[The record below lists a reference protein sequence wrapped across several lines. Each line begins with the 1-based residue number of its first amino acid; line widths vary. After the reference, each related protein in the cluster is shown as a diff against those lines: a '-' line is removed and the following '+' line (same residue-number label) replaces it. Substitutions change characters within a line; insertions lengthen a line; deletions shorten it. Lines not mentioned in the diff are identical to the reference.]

1 MRFIAAGSLA
11 ACCAA
16 TALSAQKTD
25 TLTLRNGDRIIG
37 EIKTLDQGALTL
49 KTDDAG
55 TLTIKWDKV
64 DRLIS
69 PRYFEVEDQAGRHY
83 YGALQPSNADG
94 RVVVAVTSFIDTL
107 DILNVVRIYPIG
119 RGFWARVDGKLNASL
134 SFQRAN
140 KLRDFGIDF
149 DAKHRTQL
157 RLTELVT
164 STYFQSQESNTNT
177 SRNSVALS
185 QLRFLQHRWLVT
197 AAGQLEQNEE
207 LDLALRGLIGAG
219 GGRFLH
225 QSNRSEVRVISGLA
239 YSNERFVGSSATS
252 NLEMLVTGQAS
263 YFRRDYPRA
272 NVQTTFTVYPSI
284 TDFGRVR
291 TDLNASLTYE
301 FIRDFNTGLT
311 LFDKFDSRP
320 SSTAAAKHDYGLS
333 FTTGWLF

>member
-1 MRFIAAGSLA
+1 MSRVTKVAYHGFAGALILRPMRFIAAGSLA

-119 RGFWARVDGKLNASL
+119 RGFWARVDGKLEQRIPKTGASAFAGSPSL
-134 SFQRAN
+134 CAVARRRRSGRA
-140 KLRDFGIDF
+140 R
-149 DAKHRTQL
+149 
-157 RLTELVT
+157 
-164 STYFQSQESNTNT
+164 
-177 SRNSVALS
+177 
-185 QLRFLQHRWLVT
+185 
-197 AAGQLEQNEE
+197 
-207 LDLALRGLIGAG
+207 
-219 GGRFLH
+219 
-225 QSNRSEVRVISGLA
+225 
-239 YSNERFVGSSATS
+239 
-252 NLEMLVTGQAS
+252 
-263 YFRRDYPRA
+263 
-272 NVQTTFTVYPSI
+272 
-284 TDFGRVR
+284 
-291 TDLNASLTYE
+291 
-301 FIRDFNTGLT
+301 
-311 LFDKFDSRP
+311 
-320 SSTAAAKHDYGLS
+320 
-333 FTTGWLF
+333 